1 MCVILMLYGKE
12 IIFSNLQIEERKIM
26 AEGAG
31 GYMEEIN
38 QRKIMVGCYYCA
50 ACGPH
55 FACSERQWWDKVL
68 DSEDWQRDSNFVVV
82 GSKEGCCLTP
92 LRFVDA
98 LAEIGRERS
107 RAFI

>member
-12 IIFSNLQIEERKIM
+12 IIFSNLQMEERKIM

-55 FACSERQWWDKVL
+55 FACSERQ
-68 DSEDWQRDSNFVVV
+68 VV
-82 GSKEGCCLTP
+82 GRSFGF
-92 LRFVDA
+92 RR
-98 LAEIGRERS
+98 LAEGFKLCGSWEQGRMLSDSLVFCRCTG
-107 RAFI
+107 